1 MALTNAER
9 QRRYRAR
16 RRKTQRPQAR
26 YRQAPDRRSRPQRWQ
41 AAVRSL
47 LDLQEEYQA
56 WLDNLPDAFQ
66 ESTLAQKLEAICEL
80 DLDELASVEPP
91 RGYGRD

>member
-16 RRKTQRPQAR
+16 RKTQRPQAR
-26 YRQAPDRRSRPQRWQ
+26 FRKAPDRRSRPQRWR

-66 ESTLAQKLEAICEL
+66 ESVLAQKLEAICEL

>member
-1 MALTNAER
+1 M
-9 QRRYRAR
+9 
-16 RRKTQRPQAR
+16 
-26 YRQAPDRRSRPQRWQ
+26 
-41 AAVRSL
+41 RSL

-66 ESTLAQKLEAICEL
+66 ESVLAQKLEAICEL